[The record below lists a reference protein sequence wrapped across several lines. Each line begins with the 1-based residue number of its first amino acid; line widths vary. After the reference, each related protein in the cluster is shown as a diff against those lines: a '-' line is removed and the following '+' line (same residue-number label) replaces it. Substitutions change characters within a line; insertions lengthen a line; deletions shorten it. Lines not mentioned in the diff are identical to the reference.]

1 MTNIIPI
8 KTSFPKK
15 QLQNLYC
22 LSPFINIH
30 IAVSGTVALCGCPGW
45 GDLAIGNIFETPLI
59 DLLSS
64 PKAVAIRESV
74 ITGTYEFCNE
84 KKCAVINNNELN
96 TKETVPDNVSLL
108 LQDSTKFDLP
118 YEIKINGDRTCNLSC
133 PSCRT
138 SIYKSSEDEIANQ
151 QKLGQILFN
160 NIFDKPSDKLIMLS
174 TSGSGE
180 VFASPM
186 LLNLLT
192 NITLDKF
199 PNFKLEL
206 HTNGLLSQ
214 KFWHKIRHLESA
226 IEKIVVSIDAASKE
240 TYETV
245 RRGGKWEDLQ
255 SSLDF
260 LKIMKHKIKFKFNG
274 RLIFQKENY
283 KEAVDFYHFCKSYN
297 IDRVEYSRLIDFGS
311 WNKLELQQRDVLHL
325 THDER
330 PMAVKQIQQLQLLPD
345 VWFEGD
351 FK

>member
-1 MTNIIPI
+1 
-8 KTSFPKK
+8 
-15 QLQNLYC
+15 
-22 LSPFINIH
+22 
-30 IAVSGTVALCGCPGW
+30 VALCGCPGW

-64 PKAVAIRESV
+64 PKAAAIRESV

-84 KKCAVINNNELN
+84 KICAVINNNELN
-96 TKETVPDNVSLL
+96 TKETLPDNVSLL

-186 LLNLLT
+186 LLNLLA

-330 PMAVKQIQQLQLLPD
+330 PMAVKQIQQLQLLPN
-345 VWFEGD
+345 VWFEGN
-351 FK
+351 FE